1 MPNNKYCDV
10 WDIEHLKDYENLNL
24 SLAKIYKSGK
34 KENIRFYT
42 SEIRIIDQGEES
54 TIKAYRQRE
63 LGKNLK
69 TVMVRDK
76 IRTNERIYMIYWY
89 AN

>member
-34 KENIRFYT
+34 KKNIRFYT
-42 SEIRIIDQGEES
+42 SEIRIIDQGEVS

-63 LGKNLK
+63 LGKIWK
-69 TVMVRDK
+69 P
-76 IRTNERIYMIYWY
+76 
-89 AN
+89 